1 MSKRLRRAPS
11 VRKSAA
17 MTHDTHTPI
26 RITLLGADGRM
37 GLALA
42 AQIAAHPGAALAAAV
57 TASTSKN
64 LGQDLGDIAG
74 LASCGVIL
82 TDDLREGLDACDVLI
97 DFSAPKAAIDA
108 ALMMHSVN
116 CRAMVSGTTGFSLTE
131 DRALDVAAESVC
143 LVQSGNFSLGV
154 NMLAAL
160 VRRAAKSLPGWDV
173 EVFEMHHRHK
183 VDAPSGTA
191 LMLGDA
197 AAKGRSVELSDV
209 AALSRSGAKAQRK
222 PGQIGFA
229 ALRGGGVVG
238 EHEVRIASELEMLTL
253 GHLAF
258 DRSVFAAGALTAALW
273 AAKQP
278 KGIYDMS
285 DVLGID

>member
-1 MSKRLRRAPS
+1 MWLRARPCAL
-11 VRKSAA
+11 KSTA
-17 MTHDTHTPI
+17 MTNTRQTPLQ
-26 RITLLGADGRM
+26 ITLLGADGRM

-42 AQIAAHPGAALAAAV
+42 AQIATHSGAQLAAAI
-57 TASTSKN
+57 TAPSSPH
-64 LGQDLGDIAG
+64 LGQDIGEVAG
-74 LASCGVIL
+74 LAACGVTL
-82 TDDLREGLDACDVLI
+82 TDDLRAGLDACDVLI

-108 ALMMHSVN
+108 ALMMHDVR
-116 CRAMVSGTTGFSLTE
+116 CRAMVSGTTGFSLSE
-131 DRALDVAAESVC
+131 DKALDVAAQSVC

-160 VRRAAKSLPGWDV
+160 VRRAAKSLPDWDV
-173 EVFEMHHRHK
+173 EIFEMHHRHK

-197 AAKGRSVELSDV
+197 AAKGRSVALSDV

-238 EHEVRIASELEMLTL
+238 EHEARIASELEMLTL

-258 DRSVFAAGALTAALW
+258 DRSVFAAGALTAAIW
-273 AAKQP
+273 AAQQP